1 MPNLFTR
8 AASLLLRDDP
18 EDAGDPDARQLLR
31 ALGYADPAGGVGKS
45 GSETHHRAR
54 LLTTAS
60 RFVRVFELAAPEA
73 PGLVCFGAE
82 IDPAMADPLHT
93 GSPAV
98 SVSGVGLSPQQ
109 AFQGCIGEGI
119 EYLSQLQTGTDVLEL
134 PDPGGPAG
142 GLGPATREF
151 LTAFEACRLRPD
163 AELSWH
169 RVTRVTDRREVLLPS
184 DLCLRR
190 PLDQRE
196 IRPPFPLSTGSAAG
210 TSWHAAALHG
220 LMEVIE
226 RDAASLW
233 WWGGNRGRSIPP
245 QHEAHI
251 MAQALLARLRQNA
264 SARRSWLLD
273 ITTDIGVPSVAAVSC
288 ATDGFGFAFGLAAR
302 PTLAAAACGAVLEMC
317 QGELAYAVVEAKCR
331 ERGEAAL
338 NERDRV
344 HRRRATTI
352 NADRCL
358 LLQPVA
364 EPSEH
369 LAIDTTDANSVL
381 QLIAKRLERFGIE
394 TFTLDLTRAHLA
406 IPAARVITPGLQLE
420 PSEIVMPRLAVMMAR
435 TGGGAIYTGGV
446 ALI

>member
-31 ALGYADPAGGVGKS
+31 ALGYADPAGGVDKS

-60 RFVRVFELAAPEA
+60 RLVRVLELAAPEA

-82 IDPAMADPLHT
+82 IDPATADPLHT

-169 RVTRVTDRREVLLPS
+169 RATRVTDRCEVLLPS

-190 PLDQRE
+190 PPAAQPCRRAHRQDCRYCQRSAAWPAGA
-196 IRPPFPLSTGSAAG
+196 IPPAPLRAWRAGSA
-210 TSWHAAALHG
+210 S
-220 LMEVIE
+220 
-226 RDAASLW
+226 
-233 WWGGNRGRSIPP
+233 
-245 QHEAHI
+245 
-251 MAQALLARLRQNA
+251 
-264 SARRSWLLD
+264 
-273 ITTDIGVPSVAAVSC
+273 
-288 ATDGFGFAFGLAAR
+288 
-302 PTLAAAACGAVLEMC
+302 
-317 QGELAYAVVEAKCR
+317 
-331 ERGEAAL
+331 
-338 NERDRV
+338 
-344 HRRRATTI
+344 
-352 NADRCL
+352 
-358 LLQPVA
+358 
-364 EPSEH
+364 
-369 LAIDTTDANSVL
+369 
-381 QLIAKRLERFGIE
+381 
-394 TFTLDLTRAHLA
+394 
-406 IPAARVITPGLQLE
+406 
-420 PSEIVMPRLAVMMAR
+420 
-435 TGGGAIYTGGV
+435 
-446 ALI
+446 